1 MVRQLRCRD
10 LVLVLRRHHPDEPVM
25 PLYRRKRL
33 VFEADRFTGTVESCH
48 ELGLSGDIGDD
59 GDRRYVQ
66 LDEDTRLALGM
77 AGIVAEGDYI
87 LTDVS
92 GRRFIVSG
100 RVFEEQYETCDT
112 PARDEQEVQIPIT
125 QFTHCNKL
133 QNALDH
139 AWVAISEL
147 RRLMPDSVFTQSPRL
162 RETLGVAER
171 LLRDSER

>member
-1 MVRQLRCRD
+1 
-10 LVLVLRRHHPDEPVM
+10 M

-33 VFEADRFTGTVESCH
+33 VFEADRFSGTVESGG
-48 ELGLSGDIGDD
+48 ELGLTGDIGDD
-59 GDRRYVQ
+59 GDTRYIR
-66 LDEDTRLALGM
+66 LDEDSRTALGM
-77 AGIVAEGDYI
+77 GGIVAEGDYV

-100 RVFEEQYETCDT
+100 PVFEQQYESCDT

-139 AWVAISEL
+139 AWIAISEM
-147 RRLMPDSVFTQSPRL
+147 RRLMPDGVFEQSPRL